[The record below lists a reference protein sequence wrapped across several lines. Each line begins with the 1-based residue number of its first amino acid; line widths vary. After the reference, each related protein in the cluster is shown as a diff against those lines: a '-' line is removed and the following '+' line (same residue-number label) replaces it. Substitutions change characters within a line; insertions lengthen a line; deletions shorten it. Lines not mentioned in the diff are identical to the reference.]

1 MLKSREGLS
10 MYTPVCTTIR
20 SARHGSKC
28 PRLDQARRVKRNGV
42 CGLARSASRASF
54 FGPIPQHRAL
64 ATRVPPDHATTLSR
78 GTAGSAAVRTA
89 QAAAHT
95 SNDLVVHVRVEIVG
109 GHLGGD
115 LYTGGTRRAGPRR
128 LTEDPLEGRCHDLH
142 APPRPALH
150 ALFPRLPIGPALV
163 LACDKRDRPRA
174 PGPPRLQYS
183 TIPGV
188 SAPWKGRPTRRRST
202 CMAARTV

>member
-1 MLKSREGLS
+1 M
-10 MYTPVCTTIR
+10 
-20 SARHGSKC
+20 
-28 PRLDQARRVKRNGV
+28 KRNGA
-42 CGLARSASRASF
+42 CSLARSASRASF
-54 FGPIPQHRAL
+54 FGPIPRHRAL
-64 ATRVPPDHATTLSR
+64 APRVPPDHATTSSR
-78 GTAGSAAVRTA
+78 GPAGSPRCGRPRPPRTLRMISSSMSGLRLWAAVL
-89 QAAAHT
+89 AAISIRA
-95 SNDLVVHVRVEIVG
+95 VRGVRAPAG
-109 GHLGGD
+109 SPK
-115 LYTGGTRRAGPRR
+115 TRLKADVTISTRHRA
-128 LTEDPLEGRCHDLH
+128 T